1 MFFFCDFEDA
11 VGSLA
16 DQLLQAS
23 QSQIIALEAKLQKLE
38 LEMEDKFY
46 FSENLLKAFNLDKAT
61 IRNNAISLSGDD
73 NYNESDESSN
83 HIKTDEVFLSRED
96 LEKEVLKRLALLRDD
111 NERLKSQSHATNQ
124 LLEQN
129 RERTKSLESAN
140 IKMSSEKQQL
150 VLNVESADK
159 KVKNLLEERD
169 RLESELVELKKM
181 ADICLKRTRDLESC
195 LEEVKV
201 KDEAYLQER
210 MEFEK
215 ESKRLKAQLKDKS
228 SVILELENNINEM
241 TSEVVGEYWGVEN
254 LSKTMKM
261 KICF

>member
-1 MFFFCDFEDA
+1 MWSFEDV

-61 IRNNAISLSGDD
+61 IRNSATSPSSDD
-73 NYNESDESSN
+73 IDNESDESSKHKN
-83 HIKTDEVFLSRED
+83 NEVFLSRED

-111 NERLKSQSHATNQ
+111 NERLKSHSQTTNQ

-129 RERTKSLESAN
+129 QERMKSLESTN
-140 IKMSSEKQQL
+140 IKLSAEKQQL
-150 VLNVESADK
+150 ILNVESAEK

-195 LEEVKV
+195 LEEVKA
-201 KDEAYLQER
+201 KDEAYLRDR

-241 TSEVVGEYWGVEN
+241 TSEVVGEYQV
-254 LSKTMKM
+254 LLAI
-261 KICF
+261 KIEKNN